1 MKTLKSTMLIMCC
14 LLAACSHAPEPIQYG
29 KDACSHC
36 KMTIM
41 DKRFAAELIT
51 AKGKL
56 FKFDA
61 AECMAGFLKENP
73 AVAND
78 AKSVFL
84 VNDFT
89 QPGQFADAR
98 KSFFLRDSSFSS
110 PMGGNLAAFA
120 SRLSAEGAKKDKSA
134 RIYNWISLLKQVN
147 NEVAGR

>member
-1 MKTLKSTMLIMCC
+1 MLLCC
-14 LLAACSHAPEPIQYG
+14 LLAACSHEPDPIRYG

-36 KMTIM
+36 KMTII

-51 AKGKL
+51 AKGKV

-73 AVAND
+73 AIADN

-89 QPGQFADAR
+89 RPGQFADAR
-98 KSFFLRDSSFSS
+98 KSFFLRDSSLAS
-110 PMGGNLAAFA
+110 PMGGNLAAFL
-120 SRLSAEGAKKDKSA
+120 SRSAAEAAEKDKSA
-134 RIYNWISLLKQVN
+134 DIYTWSLLLSKSK
-147 NEVAGR
+147 

>member
-1 MKTLKSTMLIMCC
+1 MKTLRSTMLLLCC
-14 LLAACSHAPEPIQYG
+14 LLAACSHGPEPIQYG

-73 AVAND
+73 AIAND

-110 PMGGNLAAFA
+110 PMGGNLAAFV
-120 SRLSAEGAKKDKSA
+120 SRSSAESAKKDKSA
-134 RIYNWISLLKQVN
+134 QIYNWISFLKQVN

>member
-1 MKTLKSTMLIMCC
+1 MKTLRSTMLLLCC
-14 LLAACSHAPEPIQYG
+14 LLAACSHAPEPILYG

-61 AECMAGFLKENP
+61 AECMAAFLKENP
-73 AVAND
+73 AIAGD

-89 QPGQFADAR
+89 QPDQFTDAR
-98 KSFFLRDSSFSS
+98 KTFFLRDSSFSS

-120 SRLSAEGAKKDKSA
+120 SRSSAEGAKKDKSA
-134 RIYNWISLLKQVN
+134 QIYNWASLLKQVN

>member
-1 MKTLKSTMLIMCC
+1 MKTLRSTMLLLCC
-14 LLAACSHAPEPIQYG
+14 LLAACSHGPEPIQYG

-73 AVAND
+73 GIAID
-78 AKSVFL
+78 AKSMFL
-84 VNDFT
+84 VNDFN

-110 PMGGNLAAFA
+110 PMGGNLAAFV
-120 SRLSAEGAKKDKSA
+120 SRSSAESAKKDKSA
-134 RIYNWISLLKQVN
+134 RIYNWASLLKQVN
-147 NEVAGR
+147 NEVEGR

>member
-1 MKTLKSTMLIMCC
+1 MKRLNIITMLLCC
-14 LLAACSHAPEPIQYG
+14 LLTACSHGPDPIRYG
-29 KDACSHC
+29 KDACAHC

-51 AKGKL
+51 AKGKV

-73 AVAND
+73 TIAGD

-89 QPGQFADAR
+89 NPGQFTDAR
-98 KSFFLRDSSFSS
+98 KSFFLRDSSLSS
-110 PMGGNLAAFA
+110 PMGGNLAAFL
-120 SRLSAEGAKKDKSA
+120 SRQAAEAAKKDKSA
-134 RIYNWISLLKQVN
+134 QVYDWSLLLSKN
-147 NEVAGR
+147 K